1 MDEQELLETYLAEAA
16 TYSALRRNEERKLVL
31 QVRDGDKAAL
41 RKLMHSYL
49 ELIALLAIKL
59 TPEERDPIEAIQEAN
74 VAMWEVLQ
82 DADVEEPVLRLFE
95 TVQRAVDPEM
105 P

>member
-1 MDEQELLETYLAEAA
+1 MDRKELLESYLAEAA
-16 TYSALRRNEERKLVL
+16 TYSALRRNQERELL
-31 QVRDGDKAAL
+31 LNSHGGDKSAL

-59 TPEERDPIEAIQEAN
+59 TPEERDPIQAIQEAN

-82 DADVEEPVLRLFE
+82 DASVDEPVARLFE
-95 TVQRAVDPEM
+95 TVHRAVSATS
-105 P
+105 

>member
-1 MDEQELLETYLAEAA
+1 MDKKELLETYLAEAA
-16 TYSALRRNEERKLVL
+16 TYSALRRDQERDLVQ
-31 QVRDGDKAAL
+31 QVHDGDKSAL

-59 TPEERDPIEAIQEAN
+59 TPEDRDPIEAIQEAN

-82 DADVEEPVLRLFE
+82 DPYVDEPVLRLFE
-95 TVQRAVDPEM
+95 TVQRAVSASS
-105 P
+105 